1 MSIPS
6 SGEVLFFCY
15 GVKMGYRNALF
26 FCPYLCTRNPDG
38 TPHGLPEGCECFL
51 FKLIIKIMTNE
62 IKIFEN
68 PEFGRIRT
76 VSDERGEPWF
86 CLADV
91 CKVLGLKQNGVV
103 MRLEKG
109 VISTEPL
116 STIGGTQMA
125 NFVNEDGLYDVVL
138 DSRKPSARAFRKWV
152 TSEVLPQ
159 IRRTGG
165 YVPLEEQDDEKTI
178 LAKAVRI
185 LNRTLE
191 QKDVL
196 LRRKEELIEEQ
207 RPKVEFAD
215 ALTTGDGCILISEMA
230 KLLTRNGFVTG
241 RTRLY
246 RWMREHGYIFKRSTE
261 PIQMWVERGIFA
273 QSVTVIKTNHGS
285 EERVTTKVTGKG
297 QEYFL
302 RLLCNQ

>member
-6 SGEVLFFCY
+6 SGGVLFFCY

-62 IKIFEN
+62 IKIFES

-116 STIGGTQMA
+116 PTRGGTQMA
-125 NFVNEDGLYDVVL
+125 NFVSEDGLYDVIL

-215 ALTTGDGCILISEMA
+215 ALTAGDGCILISELA

>member
-1 MSIPS
+1 
-6 SGEVLFFCY
+6 
-15 GVKMGYRNALF
+15 MGYRNALF

-38 TPHGLPEGCECFL
+38 TPHGTPEGCECFL
-51 FKLIIKIMTNE
+51 FKLIIMIMRNE
-62 IKIFEN
+62 IKIFES

-116 STIGGTQMA
+116 STRGGTQMA
-125 NFVNEDGLYDVVL
+125 NFVSEDGLYDVIL

-215 ALTTGDGCILISEMA
+215 ALTAGDGCILISELA

>member
-1 MSIPS
+1 
-6 SGEVLFFCY
+6 
-15 GVKMGYRNALF
+15 MGYRNALF

-62 IKIFEN
+62 IKIFES

-116 STIGGTQMA
+116 STRGGTQMA
-125 NFVNEDGLYDVVL
+125 NFVSEDGLYDVIL

-165 YVPLEEQDDEKTI
+165 YVPLSAEDDEKTI

-196 LRRKEELIEEQ
+196 LRRKEELLEVQ

-215 ALTTGDGCILISEMA
+215 ALTAGDGCILMSEMA
-230 KLLTRNGFVTG
+230 KLLTRNGYPTG

>member
-1 MSIPS
+1 
-6 SGEVLFFCY
+6 
-15 GVKMGYRNALF
+15 MGYRNALF

-38 TPHGLPEGCECFL
+38 TPHGTPEGCECFL

-62 IKIFEN
+62 MKIFES

-116 STIGGTQMA
+116 STRGGTQMA
-125 NFVNEDGLYDVVL
+125 NFVSEDGLYDVIL

-215 ALTTGDGCILISEMA
+215 ALTTGDGCILISELA

>member
-1 MSIPS
+1 
-6 SGEVLFFCY
+6 
-15 GVKMGYRNALF
+15 
-26 FCPYLCTRNPDG
+26 
-38 TPHGLPEGCECFL
+38 
-51 FKLIIKIMTNE
+51 MTNE
-62 IKIFEN
+62 MKIFES

-116 STIGGTQMA
+116 STRGGTQMA
-125 NFVNEDGLYDVVL
+125 NFVSEDGLYDVIL

-196 LRRKEELIEEQ
+196 LRRKEELIEVQ

-215 ALTTGDGCILISEMA
+215 ALTAGDGCILMSEMA
-230 KLLTRNGFVTG
+230 KLLTRNGYPTG